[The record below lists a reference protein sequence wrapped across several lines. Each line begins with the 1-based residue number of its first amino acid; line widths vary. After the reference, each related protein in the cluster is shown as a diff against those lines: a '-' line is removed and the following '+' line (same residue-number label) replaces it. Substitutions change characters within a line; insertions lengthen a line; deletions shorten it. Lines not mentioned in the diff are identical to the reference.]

1 MYLTSKG
8 DGSLLVINSFTGDAL
23 AIMLPIIK
31 IFGGDYANLW
41 AEQSN
46 RILEQTLPL
55 LEKAGLVVSAEELK
69 SRKLILDTNLEDV
82 KVIIIRASDVPVF
95 VQHGA
100 ADIGIAGKDVLLEH
114 GANGLFELL
123 DLGIAKCR
131 LMVAAEPSQDLNQST
146 LKIATKYVNSAKQYF
161 QAKGQQVEVIK
172 LYGAMELAPIVGLAH
187 CIVDLVDTG
196 NTLKA
201 NGLIP
206 LDHIQDI
213 SSRLV
218 VNSASFN
225 TKHTEIKDWLTRIE
239 ANL

>member
-1 MYLTSKG
+1 MLTIALSKG
-8 DGSLLVINSFTGDAL
+8 
-23 AIMLPIIK
+23 
-31 IFGGDYANLW
+31 
-41 AEQSN
+41 

-55 LEKAGLVVSAEELK
+55 LEKAGLVVSTEELK

-161 QAKGQQVEVIK
+161 QAKGQQVEIIK

-196 NTLKA
+196 NTLNA
-201 NGLIP
+201 NGLVP
-206 LDHIQDI
+206 LDHIHDI

-225 TKHTEIKDWLTRIE
+225 TKHTEIKDWVRCIE
-239 ANL
+239 KSL